1 MTRVYLLP
9 NQHFQEENAMEWRL
23 AYGLDPARNHTSSS
37 GTSFDELNILL
48 LVRKEAFGPGP
59 TRFKVLLFISILD
72 PL

>member
-1 MTRVYLLP
+1 
-9 NQHFQEENAMEWRL
+9 MEWRL